1 MAVRSSFIL
10 VRWEMGRERRI
21 LKIAYMIRYLFGP
34 LRFFF
39 PSNSTQRKN
48 FFQASKFGKIII
60 IHIIK

>member
-34 LRFFF
+34 LRFFLAHRGKTF
-39 PSNSTQRKN
+39 
-48 FFQASKFGKIII
+48 SKLVNLEKLLLYI
-60 IHIIK
+60 